1 MVRPPVHWSCSV
13 MEHRRAQPGMAVL
26 EEGGVK
32 PPLYEEGASFVA
44 PLGGVDV
51 VEVEGLFGEGGRIIG
66 AGVFPGGD
74 VGEIGVVA
82 EGFAFW
88 GLVFLAEM
96 AAAGFAAIERVQTHK
111 FAEFEEIGDASDLGE
126 IGVVAEGFAFWG
138 LVFLA
143 EMAAAGFAA
152 IERVQTHKFAEFE
165 EIGDASGF

>member
-96 AAAGFAAIERVQTHK
+96 A
-111 FAEFEEIGDASDLGE
+111 
-126 IGVVAEGFAFWG
+126 
-138 LVFLA
+138 
-143 EMAAAGFAA
+143 
-152 IERVQTHKFAEFE
+152 
-165 EIGDASGF
+165 DASGFFKRLIEFFAGAKDADFLPELFAQRRDQREGFFEAGIVASHA